1 MFFLCNLIL
10 LKLNVNKFLKINYVS
25 VQNAKK
31 FYVTLVYYF
40 YTVQNNT
47 YYYKI
52 NIEQC
57 IFCYCFVIITQSTF
71 CDKKLQNITQNT
83 KEKYC

>member
-31 FYVTLVYYF
+31 FYVTLCNRFLWYNIF

-47 YYYKI
+47 CCYKI
-52 NIEQC
+52 NIE
-57 IFCYCFVIITQSTF
+57 
-71 CDKKLQNITQNT
+71 
-83 KEKYC
+83 